1 MTAEQFNEGLPK
13 ELMLFSLPPTQT
25 GVEKMYFVD
34 CRPVSQISGS
44 GPIEF
49 HISGQSSDY
58 LDLRRSQLFVKTRIL
73 KQDGSPLV
81 ANESAAFV
89 NIPLH
94 SLWGQVDVSLQGKVL
109 SGNSGNYAYKAY
121 IQSLLNYGT
130 STKATQLSAQLYY
143 QDTPGSMDETDPDG
157 NNSGLFSRNE
167 FTKGSLSVDLIGPL
181 AEDLCRLD
189 RYILNGVN
197 VEIKLYRNRN
207 AFVLMSGESNPNY
220 QIELQEVI
228 FRACRVQVNPGV
240 LVGHNKALEIS
251 PAKYPFVKTEIKTA
265 SVPTGQT
272 SFIWDNLYQSK
283 LPTKIVVGLVSAD
296 ALTGSYDKNPFNFQ
310 PFNASTIGV
319 YVNNVSVPSRPHKL
333 DLTGSGQCYV
343 TAYRSLYEIA
353 GKADLDANNGID
365 RDDWPEGY
373 ALVGFQIQPQF
384 GTEQY
389 LSLSHQANVR
399 LEINFDSSLKET
411 VSCIVYS
418 EFNDMFE
425 IDQSRSVILS

>member
-25 GVEKMYFVD
+25 GVEKVYFVD
-34 CRPVSQISGS
+34 CRLVSQISGS

-81 ANESAAFV
+81 ANESTAFV

-94 SLWGQVDVSLQGKVL
+94 SLWGQVDVSLQGKIL

-157 NNSGLFSRNE
+157 ANSGLFSRNE
-167 FTKGSLSVDLIGPL
+167 FTKDSLSVDLIGPL

-240 LVGHNKALEIS
+240 LVGLNKALEIS

-265 SVPTGQT
+265 SVQGPGEETGE
-272 SFIWDNLYQSK
+272 SN
-283 LPTKIVVGLVSAD
+283 
-296 ALTGSYDKNPFNFQ
+296 
-310 PFNASTIGV
+310 
-319 YVNNVSVPSRPHKL
+319 R
-333 DLTGSGQCYV
+333 
-343 TAYRSLYEIA
+343 
-353 GKADLDANNGID
+353 
-365 RDDWPEGY
+365 
-373 ALVGFQIQPQF
+373 
-384 GTEQY
+384 
-389 LSLSHQANVR
+389 
-399 LEINFDSSLKET
+399 
-411 VSCIVYS
+411 
-418 EFNDMFE
+418 
-425 IDQSRSVILS
+425 